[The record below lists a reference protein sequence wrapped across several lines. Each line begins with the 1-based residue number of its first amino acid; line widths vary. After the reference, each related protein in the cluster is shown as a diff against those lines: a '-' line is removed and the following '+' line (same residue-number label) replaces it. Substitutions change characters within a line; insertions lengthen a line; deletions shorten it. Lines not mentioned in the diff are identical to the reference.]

1 MKCGYCNGTGEH
13 VNDANRMT
21 TCEFCGGTGEVEVV
35 GDSVTDVCDK
45 CGGTGF
51 FCEMRMGDNCTLGS
65 PCPHQ
70 KPLTNEEYIR
80 TCSTEELA
88 KLIYKIAVTD
98 VLMDRFFTAEI
109 VNAEIVNE
117 HIGIKEAEAWLKEK
131 HYG

>member
-1 MKCGYCNGTGEH
+1 MKCPMCGGDGITDKFTPNVGRCIKCNGSGEI
-13 VNDANRMT
+13 
-21 TCEFCGGTGEVEVV
+21 E
-35 GDSVTDVCDK
+35 
-45 CGGTGF
+45 
-51 FCEMRMGDNCTLGS
+51 
-65 PCPHQ
+65 P
-70 KPLTNEEYIR
+70 TNEEYIR

-131 HYG
+131 HHDK

>member
-1 MKCGYCNGTGEH
+1 
-13 VNDANRMT
+13 MT
-21 TCEFCGGTGEVEVV
+21 
-35 GDSVTDVCDK
+35 DK
-45 CGGTGF
+45 CGATGF
-51 FCEMRMGDNCTLGS
+51 FCEMRMGDVCELGS

-80 TCSTEELA
+80 SCSSEELA

-131 HYG
+131 HE

>member
-1 MKCGYCNGTGEH
+1 MKCKYCDGTGEH
-13 VNDANRMT
+13 INDANRMT

-51 FCEMRMGDNCTLGS
+51 FCEMRTGDFCTLGS

-80 TCSTEELA
+80 TCSTEDLA
-88 KLIYKIAVTD
+88 ALIYQDRWTQSDGWYEQTGHTVED
-98 VLMDRFFTAEI
+98 V
-109 VNAEIVNE
+109 
-117 HIGIKEAEAWLKEK
+117 KKWLKEIRK
-131 HYG
+131 